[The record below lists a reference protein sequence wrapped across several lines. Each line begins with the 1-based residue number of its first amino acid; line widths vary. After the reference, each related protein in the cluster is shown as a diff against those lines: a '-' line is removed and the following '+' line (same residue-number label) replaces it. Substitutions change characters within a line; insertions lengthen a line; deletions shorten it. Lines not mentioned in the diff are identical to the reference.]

1 MIKSN
6 FKNSA
11 FFILRFTL
19 QIKPFLF
26 DLKEMCNFKY
36 FPKTS
41 KKNIRRSIEQ
51 RFLSEVCFKVVKS
64 LLKTVKAF
72 FAF

>member
-11 FFILRFTL
+11 FFILRFTF
-19 QIKPFLF
+19 QTKPFLF

-36 FPKTS
+36 FPKIS
-41 KKNIRRSIEQ
+41 KKNKTIYRA
-51 RFLSEVCFKVVKS
+51 KVFVRG
-64 LLKTVKAF
+64 LF
-72 FAF
+72 QGC

>member
-11 FFILRFTL
+11 FFILRFTF
-19 QIKPFLF
+19 QTKPFLF

-36 FPKTS
+36 FPKIS
-41 KKNIRRSIEQ
+41 KKKIRRSIEQ
-51 RFLSEVCFKVVKS
+51 KFLSEVYFKVVKS
-64 LLKTVKAF
+64 LLKTVKAC